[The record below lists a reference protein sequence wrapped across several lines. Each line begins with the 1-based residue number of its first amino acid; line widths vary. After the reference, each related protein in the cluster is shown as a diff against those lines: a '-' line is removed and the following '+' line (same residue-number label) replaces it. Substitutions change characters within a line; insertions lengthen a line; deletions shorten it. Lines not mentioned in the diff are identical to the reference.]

1 MTFLK
6 LFFWIGLGGM
16 AAGVYHQNLP
26 LTLSAC
32 TVFLGGIKL
41 WESSVP
47 PIVFFSSDKLN
58 PNKEDTHE

>member
-1 MTFLK
+1 MILLK
-6 LFFWIGLGGM
+6 SLFWIGLGGM

-41 WESSVP
+41 LESATP
-47 PIVFFSSDKLN
+47 PIVFLSSDKLN